1 MANSTDHLVP
11 TPGEGDGEA
20 VVVVA
25 DDAVRA
31 GREVRA
37 RLDVGER
44 AAGFV
49 GDESADSDALAAFV
63 ADVVRPGAAGEG

>member
-1 MANSTDHLVP
+1 LASSTDRLVP
-11 TPGEGDGEA
+11 TPGEGEGEA
-20 VVVVA
+20 VVVVD
-25 DDAVRA
+25 DDALRA

-37 RLDVGER
+37 RLDAGER

-63 ADVVRPGAAGEG
+63 ADVVRPGAAG